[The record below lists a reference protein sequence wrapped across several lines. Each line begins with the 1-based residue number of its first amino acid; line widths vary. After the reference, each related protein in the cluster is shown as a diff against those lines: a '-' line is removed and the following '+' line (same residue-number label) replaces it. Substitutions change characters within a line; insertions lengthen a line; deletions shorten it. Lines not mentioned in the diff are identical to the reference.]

1 MTASGLPY
9 STPGRETQK
18 IVSMQWMFSNGGHG
32 GGPGWYFFLG
42 GGSKL
47 TSANCAGYIPAELYD
62 QTGSVLGS
70 GDANVVQ
77 FGGEVQSVSPS
88 PAQTGQMGS
97 GQYPDPDPDS
107 CYGSAAFQ
115 YQCQVQQGNAMTAA
129 DFAQEPRGGRGI
141 VDDSF
146 YGLTAGWESD
156 DETYQTY
163 FFFGG
168 ESASIQ

>member
-1 MTASGLPY
+1 MTASGLPI
-9 STPGRETQK
+9 SGTGRSQQK
-18 IVSMQWMFSNGGHG
+18 ILSMQWMFSNGGHG
-32 GGPGWYFFLG
+32 GGPGWYLFLG

-47 TSANCAGYIPAELYD
+47 TSDNCVGYIPAQVYD
-62 QTGSVLGS
+62 QPGSSLGS

-97 GQYPDPDPDS
+97 GQYPNSNPDS
-107 CYGSAAFQ
+107 CYGFVAFQ

-129 DFAQEPRGGRGI
+129 ALSRGI
-141 VDDSF
+141 VDDTF

-156 DETYQTY
+156 DEAYQTY

-168 ESASIQ
+168 ESASIA